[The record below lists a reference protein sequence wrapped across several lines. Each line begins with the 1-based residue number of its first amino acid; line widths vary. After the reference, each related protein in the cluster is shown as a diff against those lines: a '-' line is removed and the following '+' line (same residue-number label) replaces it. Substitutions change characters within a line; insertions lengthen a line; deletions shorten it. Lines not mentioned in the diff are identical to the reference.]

1 MKKILLSFVAAVCCM
16 SLSAAGEGRTI
27 DGTLSSGGIERSYK
41 IYIPDDMA
49 AHRSLVVVLHGY
61 GGSADPARFDMNRAA
76 DRYGFAVCYPQGERD
91 GRGKR
96 CWNVGYPFQAD
107 MTIDDV
113 GFLCELAGHLQKT
126 YGLSAEN
133 TFCTGLSNGGEMCYL
148 LAYTRGDVFRAVAP
162 VAGLTLE
169 SMYRTLSAARA
180 VPLMEIHGTAD
191 RTSLW
196 EGDPDNSGGWGAY
209 LSVPVAVGYW
219 VAADRCT
226 HCLCD
231 TVPSRSERLIVRDRY
246 VGGTDGAEV
255 WLYRIE
261 GGKHSWGEPDMD
273 TPETI
278 WEFFSKFVAER
289 AE

>member
-1 MKKILLSFVAAVCCM
+1 MKKLLLLFVAVAGCL
-16 SLSAAGEGRTI
+16 SASAAGEGRLV
-27 DGTLSSGGIERSYK
+27 DGTLRSGGIERSYTL
-41 IYIPDDMA
+41 YLPNDMA
-49 AHRSLVVVLHGY
+49 AHRSLVVMLHGY
-61 GGSADPARFDMNRAA
+61 GGSADPVRFDMSRAA

-113 GFLCELAGHLQKT
+113 GFLCELVRHLQEK
-126 YGLSAEN
+126 YDFSAEN
-133 TFCTGLSNGGEMCYL
+133 TFCTGYSNGGEMCYL

-162 VAGLTLE
+162 IAGLTLE
-169 SMYRTLSAARA
+169 SMYRTLSATRA
-180 VPLMEIHGTAD
+180 VPLMEVHGTAD

-209 LSVPVAVGYW
+209 LAVPVAVGYW

-226 HCLCD
+226 HSLRD
-231 TVPSRSERLIVRDRY
+231 TVPSRSDRLIVRDRY

-261 GGKHSWGEPDMD
+261 GGKHSWGETDMD
-273 TPETI
+273 TPEAI
-278 WEFFSKFVAER
+278 WEFFSKFVTE
-289 AE
+289 

>member
-1 MKKILLSFVAAVCCM
+1 MKAFLLSVVIAMCCLPASVAAR
-16 SLSAAGEGRTI
+16 GRSI
-27 DGTLSSGGIERSYK
+27 DETLLSGGVERSYK
-41 IYIPDDMA
+41 IYIPEDMA

-61 GGSADPARFDMNRAA
+61 GGSADPDRFDMNRVA

-113 GFLCELAGHLQKT
+113 AFLCELAGHLQKK

-162 VAGLTLE
+162 IAGLTLE
-169 SMYRTLSAARA
+169 SMYRTLSATRA
-180 VPLMEIHGTAD
+180 VPLMEVHGTSD

-226 HCLCD
+226 HSLRD
-231 TVPSRSERLIVRDRY
+231 TIPSRSERLIVRERY

-261 GGKHSWGEPDMD
+261 GGKHSWGESDMD
-273 TPETI
+273 TPEAI
-278 WEFFSKFVAER
+278 WEFFSKFVSEQR
-289 AE
+289 K

>member
-1 MKKILLSFVAAVCCM
+1 MKRLLLSVVTVLCLM
-16 SLSAAGEGRTI
+16 SASAADKGRLI
-27 DGTLSSGGIERSYK
+27 EETLLSGGLERSYK

-49 AHRSLVVVLHGY
+49 SHRSLVVVLHGY
-61 GGSADPARFDMNRAA
+61 GGSADPARFDMNRVA

-91 GRGKR
+91 SRGKR

-107 MTIDDV
+107 MTVDDV
-113 GFLCELAGHLQKT
+113 AFLCDLAEHLHHR
-126 YGLSAEN
+126 YDLSPEN

-148 LAYTRGDVFRAVAP
+148 LAYTCGNVFRAVAP
-162 VAGLTLE
+162 IAGLTLE
-169 SMYRTLSAARA
+169 SMYRTLSATRA
-180 VPLMEIHGTAD
+180 VPLMEVHGTDD

-226 HCLCD
+226 HSLRD
-231 TVPSRSERLIVRDRY
+231 TLPSRSGRMIVRERY

-261 GGKHSWGEPDMD
+261 GGKHSWGEADMD
-273 TPETI
+273 TPEAI
-278 WEFFSKFVAER
+278 WEFFSKFVTE
-289 AE
+289 